1 MSKEMEFTIFCVEN
15 YKHYKNLTGKQ
26 TVELFNR
33 YGVFDYLR
41 EFYRCSSHHR
51 ASIYQS
57 RYRHIPQRKKCNNNR
72 IIFFTDRQDFSLPV
86 GSYIFCS
93 EAFAFES
100 ILSIDSNK
108 TWPLPQYSKGRCN
121 A

>member
-41 EFYRCSSHHR
+41 EFYVLHTTGHQYINHDID
-51 ASIYQS
+51 IY
-57 RYRHIPQRKKCNNNR
+57 
-72 IIFFTDRQDFSLPV
+72 L
-86 GSYIFCS
+86 
-93 EAFAFES
+93 
-100 ILSIDSNK
+100 
-108 TWPLPQYSKGRCN
+108 N
-121 A
+121 ARNATITA